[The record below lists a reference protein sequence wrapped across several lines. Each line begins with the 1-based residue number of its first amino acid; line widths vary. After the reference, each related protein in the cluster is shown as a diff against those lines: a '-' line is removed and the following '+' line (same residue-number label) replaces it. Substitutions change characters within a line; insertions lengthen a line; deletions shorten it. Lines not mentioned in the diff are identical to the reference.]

1 MYKSHAKIISAIQY
15 DNVEEFKSAL
25 GIRSI
30 DTSLFASYFRQ
41 HNNDI
46 DWMAYDTVATPL
58 WYAAS
63 FGSINIMK
71 YTIEKGANVNFIGHD
86 EPILH
91 RVCNNYEATK
101 LLLENGATPNLAV
114 EYMIPLLGAVE
125 EYNIKVFDLLIE
137 YGANVNIETPEGDNI
152 ISLITSMLLMTKRYP
167 QSERMFRHI
176 LSNYTIFHSVSK
188 TKALKYAKRYGD
200 EEIISLLEF
209 QSLKFIAYGS
219 MVKNS
224 VEVSTLFNTQL

>member
-71 YTIEKGANVNFIGHD
+71 YTIEN
-86 EPILH
+86 
-91 RVCNNYEATK
+91 
-101 LLLENGATPNLAV
+101 
-114 EYMIPLLGAVE
+114 
-125 EYNIKVFDLLIE
+125 
-137 YGANVNIETPEGDNI
+137 GANVNIETPEGDNI